1 VRYIT
6 GSSVAL
12 YLGTLAM
19 NGAIYLWIP
28 ERYDLIQLYAVP
40 SALSILILL
49 HLHRNELRRGVLNGM
64 RLAAVST
71 LYACATLDFFLR
83 PELSNFVLVLL
94 LSLAGTAAGIGLRVR
109 AFLYGG
115 IIFMVLNVLG
125 QLVLFYSRQTVGK
138 GIVLMAMGT
147 LILAGMIW
155 FNIKREDILK
165 RVRIFRADLYQWE

>member
-1 VRYIT
+1 
-6 GSSVAL
+6 
-12 YLGTLAM
+12 
-19 NGAIYLWIP
+19 
-28 ERYDLIQLYAVP
+28 
-40 SALSILILL
+40 
-49 HLHRNELRRGVLNGM
+49 M

-71 LYACATLDFFLR
+71 LYVCATLDFFLR

-94 LSLAGTAAGIGLRVR
+94 LSLAGTAAGVVLRVR